1 MYQVIIS
8 NKEEQEEFFFE
19 NKEDAE
25 KATKIASEDYCVN
38 LVGISVISLEDFKDY
53 YKNYC

>member
-38 LVGISVISLEDFKDY
+38 LVDINVISLEDFKDY